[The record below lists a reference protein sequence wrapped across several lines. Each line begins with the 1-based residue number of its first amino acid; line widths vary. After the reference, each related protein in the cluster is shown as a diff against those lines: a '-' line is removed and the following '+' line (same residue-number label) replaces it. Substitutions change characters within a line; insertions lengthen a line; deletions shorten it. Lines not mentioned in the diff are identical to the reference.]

1 MRTVKTIFCI
11 ILGLITP
18 ISALVSAGETVTYSG
33 SGRSNGHET
42 TMTLGNGDTVV
53 MARSDG
59 VASISTN
66 PPGLLATKCTAMG
79 LVKSDNSFRADYY
92 CTLRENERDGF
103 DIKGV
108 EGSKEGTATV
118 IGGSG
123 KWEGATGSGKITL
136 LSHDEDVST
145 YTYELTI
152 TTP

>member
-1 MRTVKTIFCI
+1 MLAVKTMIT
-11 ILGLITP
+11 ILLCL
-18 ISALVSAGETVTYSG
+18 SAAVTAVVSAGETVTYVG

-59 VASISTN
+59 VATISTN
-66 PPGLLATKCTAMG
+66 PPGLLDTKCTSMG
-79 LVKSDNSFRADYY
+79 LLKPDNTYRAEYY
-92 CTLRENERDGF
+92 CTLRENEQDGF
-103 DIKGV
+103 DIKG
-108 EGSKEGTATV
+108 EESSKDGAAAV

-123 KWEGATGSGKITL
+123 RWEGATGSGRLTL
-136 LSHDEDVST
+136 LSHDNDVST